1 MIHLNRLPEP
11 DILTQKKDEWTQKFI
26 KSKKKRPDNSKYAH
40 PKIKELLET
49 ISSNKC
55 YYCER
60 KLHGLKSQVDHY
72 IEVSE
77 KKELAFVWA
86 NLYLSCELCNEKFP
100 NKVILCSETLNPF
113 SETDEEITKHIT
125 FADEQIVATNNSALG
140 RKTIQKYKL
149 DSERHNYLRMLKLK
163 EFHKILIQI
172 QNQVIKEGRQQPN
185 DKETKIL
192 KTYANSSSS
201 YSLMFKNL
209 LKTII

>member
-40 PKIKELLET
+40 PTIKESLET
-49 ISSNKC
+49 ISGNKC

-77 KKELAFVWA
+77 RKDLAFDWK
-86 NLYLSCELCNEKFP
+86 NLYLSCELCNNKLS
-100 NKVILCSETLNPF
+100 NKVIPCSETLNPF
-113 SETDEEITKHIT
+113 SKTDEEITKHIT

-192 KTYANSSSS
+192 KTYANNSSS